1 MPLFLIA
8 ALSYLLGSIP
18 FGYLLVRGLRGED
31 VRQTGSGNI
40 GATNVSRTS
49 PLLGVFTL
57 ALDGLKGG
65 GAVWLAGRLFPGNLK
80 LAAVAAL
87 LAILGHVFPL
97 WLRFRG
103 GKGVATGIGAFLVL
117 IPKAALVAMAVFG
130 VVVLLFRYV
139 SLASIAMFAA
149 LPLAAWFFGLVPS
162 ILILVLVSS
171 ALVVAKHREN
181 IQRLLNG
188 NESRWGSR

>member
-1 MPLFLIA
+1 MPLILTA

-18 FGYLLVRGLRGED
+18 FGYLLVRGLRGDD

-49 PLLGVFTL
+49 PLLGAITL
-57 ALDGLKGG
+57 LLDGLKGA
-65 GAVWLAGRLFPGNLK
+65 GAVLLAGQLFPGSAK
-80 LAAVAAL
+80 LAAGAGL
-87 LAILGHVFPL
+87 FAILGHVFPL

-117 IPKAALVAMAVFG
+117 VPKAGLVAMGVFAAVF
-130 VVVLLFRYV
+130 LLFRYV
-139 SLASIAMFAA
+139 SLASMAMFVA

-162 ILILVLVSS
+162 ILIFVVASSVLVI
-171 ALVVAKHREN
+171 AKHHEN
-181 IQRLLNG
+181 IQRLLNRS
-188 NESRWGSR
+188 ESRWGSR